1 MKVVGVLAGAFV
13 MAGAMASQATSKA
26 TESVNGRWAAD
37 PAICSH
43 MFGAEQPLVV
53 TESSIRWSS
62 DACRIERTYKAG
74 DTVHIQAMCWGDAG
88 EKSVPVSLRAA
99 GGKLVVTWDRGARGA
114 LGRCP

>member
-1 MKVVGVLAGAFV
+1 MKFVGVLAVAFMTV
-13 MAGAMASQATSKA
+13 SQVTGEAA
-26 TESVNGRWAAD
+26 DSVNGRWAAD

-43 MFGAEQPLVV
+43 MFGAEQPLIV

-74 DTVHIQAMCWGDAG
+74 DTVHIQAMCWGDSG

-114 LGRCP
+114 LKRCP